1 MTFKIEMNGVSEVN
15 ETNYLTLSIEM
26 WSGYVWFYNPKKWKR
41 IHTSIGSDCSETRSA
56 NIVVRRSRRYQ
67 RIAAMQAQHGST
79 YGSALNGYSVTVIS
93 SL

>member
-41 IHTSIGSDCSETRSA
+41 IHISIGSVCSEARSA
-56 NIVVRRSRRYQ
+56 NTAVGRSRCYQ
-67 RIAAMQAQHGST
+67 RTAAMQAQRGST
-79 YGSALNGYSVTVIS
+79 YGLALNCEI
-93 SL
+93 L